1 MIILHNFVVRRLLK
15 LKSACPRHSDLE
27 DHHQPLREEPARHE
41 GKAPAK
47 HRPSLSPGG
56 SRRSPV
62 GAVRPPLVPQDR
74 RGRCRPHTAL
84 PPPRLGARPPPFPP
98 QRRASR
104 LRANGSREKGGEG
117 GAAILSPRP
126 PGASMEPC
134 GGGGRLGELRRE
146 AAEYYRGQRVPQRV
160 EEALNAL
167 FPLCPAD
174 LYGALVPPGGVAVR
188 EAPAPA
194 APEGGRGA
202 AAASG
207 RAEAWPRFP
216 SAPSAPTCP

>member
-1 MIILHNFVVRRLLK
+1 MPYD
-15 LKSACPRHSDLE
+15 PRWC
-27 DHHQPLREEPARHE
+27 LRT
-41 GKAPAK
+41 
-47 HRPSLSPGG
+47 PGG
-56 SRRSPV
+56 SRRTAGGAAALTRRCLPPASEPARRHSPLSAALPAS
-62 GAVRPPLVPQDR
+62 GP
-74 RGRCRPHTAL
+74 TAL
-84 PPPRLGARPPPFPP
+84 AR
-98 QRRASR
+98 R
-104 LRANGSREKGGEG
+104 GGEG
-117 GAAILSPRP
+117 GAAILSPLSA
-126 PGASMEPC
+126 GAAMEPC
-134 GGGGRLGELRRE
+134 GGGRRLRELRRE

-167 FPLCPAD
+167 FPLCPTD

-202 AAASG
+202 AVASG

>member
-1 MIILHNFVVRRLLK
+1 M
-15 LKSACPRHSDLE
+15 
-27 DHHQPLREEPARHE
+27 
-41 GKAPAK
+41 
-47 HRPSLSPGG
+47 
-56 SRRSPV
+56 
-62 GAVRPPLVPQDR
+62 
-74 RGRCRPHTAL
+74 
-84 PPPRLGARPPPFPP
+84 
-98 QRRASR
+98 
-104 LRANGSREKGGEG
+104 
-117 GAAILSPRP
+117 SPRS
-126 PGASMEPC
+126 AVAAMEPC

-174 LYGALVPPGGVAVR
+174 FYGALVPPGGVAVR

-207 RAEAWPRFP
+207 RAEAWQKYHNLTKYHKEPY
-216 SAPSAPTCP
+216 